1 MEFKRNLINVF
12 DSEVELFNW
21 QELSIELGVRK
32 PGLFLADFVSTSNQ
46 YKLFGTS
53 SEFFLIVKLM

>member
-1 MEFKRNLINVF
+1 MEFKRNLINVL

-32 PGLFLADFVSTSNQ
+32 PGLFLADFVSTSSQ
-46 YKLFGTS
+46 YKLFGTL
-53 SEFFLIVKLM
+53 SEFF